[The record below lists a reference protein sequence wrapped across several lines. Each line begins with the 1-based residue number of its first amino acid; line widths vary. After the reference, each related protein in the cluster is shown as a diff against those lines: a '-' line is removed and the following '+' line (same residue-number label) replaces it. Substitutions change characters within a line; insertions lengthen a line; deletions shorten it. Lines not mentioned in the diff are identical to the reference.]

1 MRILGIDPG
10 IATTGFAVIEKE
22 KNTIKVLEM
31 GVFSTPAGLDTPD
44 RLVMIRSDILSIIK
58 AYGPKV
64 AAVEQ
69 LFFATNTKT
78 ALTVAHARGVLVE
91 AIVSSGVK
99 FYEFTPLQVKQ
110 AVTGYGKADK
120 KQMQLMLQMIL
131 GSATPPKQD
140 DAADA
145 LGIAICLSQSLP
157 FLDKL

>member
-22 KNTIKVLEM
+22 KNAIKVLEM

-44 RLVMIRSDILSIIK
+44 RLVMLRSDILSIIK